1 MGEFAFLSFQRG
13 DKVANARKIQ
23 HEDYVIKRPC
33 QASGGGNCR
42 MLVGFGSVGVF
53 DKKCQRAMLEINGTI
68 EIPDGKISIGQG
80 TRVSVGKNATVTF
93 GEHFSNTA
101 GMTIIS
107 TNRITF
113 GKNVLVSWDTLIMD
127 TDWHALQDTLT
138 GEIGAVEK
146 PISVGNNVWICC
158 RSTILKGS
166 IVADGSVVA
175 AGAVIAGK
183 HSTPDDII
191 GGNPARVLRNHA
203 TKDRTWEANH
213 NK

>member
-1 MGEFAFLSFQRG
+1 
-13 DKVANARKIQ
+13 
-23 HEDYVIKRPC
+23 
-33 QASGGGNCR
+33 

-53 DKKCQRAMLEINGTI
+53 DKQCQRAMLEINGTI

-80 TRVSVGKNATVTF
+80 GRVSVGKNATVTF

-166 IVADGSVVA
+166 RIADGCIVA
-175 AGAVIAGK
+175 AGALISGKYDMANSIIA
-183 HSTPDDII
+183 
-191 GGNPARVLRNHA
+191 GNPAKIIRNNV
-203 TKDRTWEANH
+203 TRYIN
-213 NK
+213 

>member
-1 MGEFAFLSFQRG
+1 
-13 DKVANARKIQ
+13 
-23 HEDYVIKRPC
+23 
-33 QASGGGNCR
+33 

-53 DKKCQRAMLEINGTI
+53 DKKYQRAMLEINGTI

-80 TRVSVGKNATVTF
+80 ARVSVGKNATVTF

-127 TDWHALQDTLT
+127 TDWHALKDTIT
-138 GEIGAVEK
+138 GEVKTVEK
-146 PISVGNNVWICC
+146 PISVGNDVWICC

-166 IVADGSVVA
+166 RIADGSVVA
-175 AGAVIAGK
+175 AGAVVAGK
-183 HSTPDDII
+183 HETPDDII

-203 TKDRTWEANH
+203 TKDRT
-213 NK
+213 